1 MMKIH
6 NGRDDRQNTRIGDQ
20 ARKSRYTLMERGSII
35 APSPAR
41 RMGRTGHCCPVI
53 RAKSK
58 GHRRIAPGYQRVRV
72 SKTVQIRQPKP
83 ILVNTLRSTA
93 SSLFHYL
100 INIPSFAWL
109 KAAYRILYRVL
120 FGPRVCRTSFASCF
134 TKAVLVKWRFV

>member
-6 NGRDDRQNTRIGDQ
+6 NGRDDRQDSRIGDQ

-41 RMGRTGHCCPVI
+41 RMGRTGHCCSGI

-58 GHRRIAPGYQRVRV
+58 GHRRIAPGPQRVRFY
-72 SKTVQIRQPKP
+72 KAVQIRQPKP

-93 SSLFHYL
+93 SSLFQYL

-109 KAAYRILYRVL
+109 KAAYRILYRAL
-120 FGPRVCRTSFASCF
+120 FGPRGCRTSFASCF
-134 TKAVLVKWRFV
+134 TNAVLVKWRFV